1 MANVAAN
8 MTASIT
14 IDKKDLTAQI
24 LKGLADGQKEVD
36 KNRLTLFFDI
46 DDEKTY
52 EKFQKILKNFRK
64 ELVSAD
70 MKIRI
75 DDTDVQ
81 ESFKSVEGFIKNVE
95 KLIKGHNLKLNV
107 AINAE
112 QQEKEISALKRQIE
126 QLSDACLAYSRMVDE
141 LNAKLGKTGGKGGF
155 GGDLEQFNEM
165 SKSLSQ
171 LEQHVSKISK
181 VFSDVG
187 DGQEFSPL
195 LSTIDKITAAVNE
208 LKSSTQNI
216 KLNMNVEMGS
226 NSELDAKF
234 QAKVAAALNAYMRLF
249 DQIKMSGA
257 GGSVINQKFFDFDIN
272 QFDTAYSKLQGL
284 KKFIDSMREEAKKQ
298 YNGHDVLKEDTDLS
312 YWNKASA
319 AIAQVTKVMNEAKNS
334 TGAGQIDQLF
344 GKTDLTGVASQL
356 DVIVEKL
363 SEITS
368 IAGEF
373 SDVFKNGFNVNASVE
388 EITTLTKRVE
398 ELEAELAKVKM
409 PTIKEASATN
419 TATTSS
425 GNFLRFGKIPNNEQS
440 INWLKVSEYEDEE
453 IRNLEQQGYG
463 IQAAVDTI
471 IGARDG
477 LYEKGVSVFK
487 LGSDNLPVIENVKQL
502 LDLLNRLQSE
512 EALLVSGDV
521 VGSGT
526 DDEPLIKNINQLS
539 EYVVDKKQLY
549 QKLEETILKYYDY
562 EQDVETSSIGAND
575 YKAIFNGKVYR
586 RKPQTDSSEQQE
598 KIRSELK
605 ETEVQAKNTTQA
617 IDEVS
622 TATSSTG
629 SMKDAFQ
636 DKNAVAN
643 TAEIKENLDAVAGSE
658 EKVADQF
665 RDIQRVIEK
674 TINTSKDYA
683 RVLSQTGEFNL
694 DKRVSAIYQ
703 KNDGQLVSRT
713 YEANTDKDG
722 NFLYKKDGNVDY
734 KVSETVISKYEQLEK
749 IIIKADDELRNLRK
763 DLATVKETNP
773 DASTANIE
781 AKIQAQKEY
790 IKLLNQT
797 AKEISKS
804 DEYFIT
810 EKQIIQARAKAA
822 NEYKMDQ
829 GVKQD
834 VANAKQLAKEE
845 QKTQQAV
852 TATNRALAKQ
862 QIAVDKIEKS
872 YSKAANPDLDKHVSN
887 QDDLQMLAA
896 KKAEIQ
902 ELINKLTNQPRNQSN
917 ESEFLHLE
925 KLIAD
930 YKLLADAKFKANNP
944 SKQNMDTK
952 NLDVTVAQMVS
963 EYNKLIQQSEKYGVL
978 TEHITEELKRQRDVI
993 AEKDANG
1000 VYTAKQ
1006 GVTSEQYKTARDL
1019 FKLKKATVTS
1029 YAAQYNG
1036 QNTQEEAEIDSLT
1049 SMLNRYAEMQS
1060 RITKGKMFDNDIESA
1075 KELRKEIEKAI
1086 NSGNLAEDRIAEASD
1101 RLKEIDKRTKDTSF
1115 ANAGSYLQTKQNQLT
1130 KYKNSPKGYKHND
1143 TYLGYLKQYREQLNI
1158 IQSIVDKVNSTPINN
1173 MTDKELSD
1181 LQTAKQELASIE
1193 KSLNSM
1199 TTGQKGSSDTAV
1211 NKLKGM
1217 VAEVNSF
1224 TRMTRESRAEFDKMV
1239 AGWSKNNW
1247 KNVNTQEAIGQL
1259 KEFKGRLIETGQAG
1273 KGFLDTIKDKAW
1285 YSWAAQLGT
1294 MFNLW
1299 SVINGIKRGVESVK
1313 ELNTAL
1319 TEMRKVSEE
1328 SEQSLRNYQQTTFN
1342 TANEIGSTALQLQ
1355 QSTADWMRLG
1365 ESMDQAAES
1374 AKDATILYNV
1384 SEFGSIDEATESLV
1398 SMSQA
1403 YKDLD
1408 KIDIIDVL
1416 NNIGNRYSISTDGL
1430 ATALKD
1436 SASALVTA
1444 NNDLNSAVALT
1455 TAGNAITQDPSKV
1468 GAGLRTISLRLVG
1481 TEAAKKQLSD
1491 LGEETDGMITSVSKL
1506 RDKILDATK
1515 AASKDGKGFD
1525 ILDSNG
1531 NYKSTYEIMQG
1542 LSDLYD
1548 DIVKKDKELGT
1559 NNLNLLLETIA
1570 GEFLPER
1577 YRNIFYRTYL
1587 IARAASIG

>member
-36 KNRLTLFFDI
+36 KNRLSLFFDI

-52 EKFQKILKNFRK
+52 EKFQKILKNYRK
-64 ELVSAD
+64 ELASAD

-81 ESFKSVEGFIKNVE
+81 ESFKSVDGFIKNVE

-155 GGDLEQFNEM
+155 GGDLQQLNEM

-208 LKSSTQNI
+208 LKASTQNI

-234 QAKVAAALNAYMRLF
+234 QAKVAAALNTYMRLF

-257 GGSVINQKFFDFDIN
+257 GGSIINQKFFDFDIN

-373 SDVFKNGFNVNASVE
+373 SNVFKNGFNVNASVE
-388 EITTLTKRVE
+388 EIATLTNRVE

-409 PTIKEASATN
+409 PTTKDATAALPSQETN
-419 TATTSS
+419 ISNGSNPA
-425 GNFLRFGKIPNNEQS
+425 I
-440 INWLKVSEYEDEE
+440 
-453 IRNLEQQGYG
+453 EQQN
-463 IQAAVDTI
+463 
-471 IGARDG
+471 
-477 LYEKGVSVFK
+477 K
-487 LGSDNLPVIENVKQL
+487 L
-502 LDLLNRLQSE
+502 
-512 EALLVSGDV
+512 
-521 VGSGT
+521 
-526 DDEPLIKNINQLS
+526 
-539 EYVVDKKQLY
+539 
-549 QKLEETILKYYDY
+549 
-562 EQDVETSSIGAND
+562 
-575 YKAIFNGKVYR
+575 
-586 RKPQTDSSEQQE
+586 QE
-598 KIRSELK
+598 ELK
-605 ETEVQAKNTTQA
+605 ETQQQAENTAKANHELAESEREVALAELGVTQNQK
-617 IDEVS
+617 
-622 TATSSTG
+622 
-629 SMKDAFQ
+629 KDAFQ

-643 TAEIKENLDAVAGSE
+643 TTEIKENLDAVSGSE

-665 RDIQRVIEK
+665 RNIQRVIEK
-674 TINTSKDYA
+674 TINTSKDYE

-722 NFLYKKDGNVDY
+722 NFFYKKDGNVDY

-790 IKLLNQT
+790 IQLLNQT
-797 AKEISKS
+797 AKEVSKS
-804 DEYFIT
+804 DEYFMT

-829 GVKQD
+829 GAKQD

-862 QIAVDKIEKS
+862 QIAIDKIEKS

-887 QDDLQMLAA
+887 QDDLQILAA

-902 ELINKLTNQPRNQSN
+902 DLINKLTNQPRNQSN

-1036 QNTQEEAEIDSLT
+1036 KNTQEEAEIDSLT

-1075 KELRKEIEKAI
+1075 KELRKEIEKVI
-1086 NSGNLAEDRIAEASD
+1086 NSGDLAEDRIANASD
-1101 RLKEIDKRTKDTSF
+1101 RLKEIDEHTKDTSF
-1115 ANAGSYLQTKQNQLT
+1115 ANAGSYLQTKQNQLIQ
-1130 KYKNSPKGYKHND
+1130 YEHSPKGYKHND
-1143 TYLGYLKQYREQLNI
+1143 TYSGYLQQYREQIHI
-1158 IQSIVDKVNSTPINN
+1158 IQGIVDKVNSTPINL
-1173 MTDKELSD
+1173 MTDEELSD
-1181 LQTAKQELASIE
+1181 LQKAKQELARIE
-1193 KSLNSM
+1193 KSINTM
-1199 TTGQKGSSDTAV
+1199 PAGQKGSSDTAV

-1294 MFNLW
+1294 MFSLYD
-1299 SVINGIKRGVESVK
+1299 VINGIRRMSDTVI
-1313 ELNTAL
+1313 ELNTNI
-1319 TEMRKVSEE
+1319 TELSKVSDV
-1328 SEQSLRNYQQTTFN
+1328 SMSSIYNDFQSY
-1342 TANEIGSTALQLQ
+1342 ADIAKEIGGTISDTISATTDWSRNGYNLPDSKKLAEVAQLY
-1355 QSTADWMRLG
+1355 
-1365 ESMDQAAES
+1365 
-1374 AKDATILYNV
+1374 KNV
-1384 SEFGSIDEATESLV
+1384 GDGIDIDEANASLI
-1398 SMSQA
+1398 STLQGFQLEADQA
-1403 YKDLD
+1403 EH
-1408 KIDIIDVL
+1408 IIDVFNEVS
-1416 NNIGNRYSISTDGL
+1416 NNEPIDSGGIGD
-1430 ATALKD
+1430 ALQR
-1436 SASALVTA
+1436 SAASFNAA
-1444 NNDLNSAVALT
+1444 NTSLEKSVSLITGTNSVL
-1455 TAGNAITQDPSKV
+1455 QDPEKV
-1468 GAGLRTISLRLVG
+1468 GNMWKTVSARLRGADAELK
-1481 TEAAKKQLSD
+1481 EM
-1491 LGEETDGMITSVSKL
+1491 GEDTDGMVTSTSKL
-1506 RDKILDATK
+1506 RDLVKGMT
-1515 AASKDGKGFD
+1515 GFD
-1525 ILDSNG
+1525 IMKDDNTFKDVYDIVVGIGEKWDS
-1531 NYKSTYEIMQG
+1531 
-1542 LSDLYD
+1542 LSD
-1548 DIVKKDKELGT
+1548 V
-1559 NNLNLLLETIA
+1559 NQASLLEKLAGKNQSNALAAALANVDTIKKAYGEATNAEGSARKEQERVTQSIQYSINQAKASLEELSNDVLNSNFLKGAIDNVGKFVDLLDHLVDSAGVVPTLLTGIA
-1570 GEFLPER
+1570 GF
-1577 YRNIFYRTYL
+1577 
-1587 IARAASIG
+1587 ASIKDNFGKLFCF

>member
-36 KNRLTLFFDI
+36 KNRLSLFFDI
-46 DDEKTY
+46 DDKKTY
-52 EKFQKILKNFRK
+52 EKFQKILKNYRK
-64 ELVSAD
+64 ELASAD

-208 LKSSTQNI
+208 LKTSTQNI

-249 DQIKMSGA
+249 DQVKMSGA

-334 TGAGQIDQLF
+334 TGAEQIDQLF

-388 EITTLTKRVE
+388 EIATLTKRVE

-409 PTIKEASATN
+409 PTTKDATAALPSQETN
-419 TATTSS
+419 ISNGSNPA
-425 GNFLRFGKIPNNEQS
+425 I
-440 INWLKVSEYEDEE
+440 
-453 IRNLEQQGYG
+453 EQQN
-463 IQAAVDTI
+463 
-471 IGARDG
+471 
-477 LYEKGVSVFK
+477 K
-487 LGSDNLPVIENVKQL
+487 L
-502 LDLLNRLQSE
+502 
-512 EALLVSGDV
+512 
-521 VGSGT
+521 
-526 DDEPLIKNINQLS
+526 
-539 EYVVDKKQLY
+539 
-549 QKLEETILKYYDY
+549 
-562 EQDVETSSIGAND
+562 
-575 YKAIFNGKVYR
+575 
-586 RKPQTDSSEQQE
+586 QE
-598 KIRSELK
+598 ELK
-605 ETEVQAKNTTQA
+605 ETQQQAENTAKANHELAESEREVALAELGVTQNQK
-617 IDEVS
+617 
-622 TATSSTG
+622 
-629 SMKDAFQ
+629 KDAFQ

-658 EKVADQF
+658 EKVTDQF
-665 RDIQRVIEK
+665 RDIQRIIEK

-703 KNDGQLVSRT
+703 KNNGQLVSRT

-797 AKEISKS
+797 VKEISKS
-804 DEYFIT
+804 DEYFMS

-829 GVKQD
+829 GAKQD

-917 ESEFLHLE
+917 ESEFLQLE

-1000 VYTAKQ
+1000 VYTAKH

-1060 RITKGKMFDNDIESA
+1060 RITKGKMFDNDIKSA

-1086 NSGNLAEDRIAEASD
+1086 NSGDLAEDRIAEASD

-1130 KYKNSPKGYKHND
+1130 KYENSPKGYKHND
-1143 TYLGYLKQYREQLNI
+1143 TYLEKLQQYRAQLKI
-1158 IQSIVDKVNSTPINN
+1158 IQGIVEKVNSTPINN

-1328 SEQSLRNYQQTTFN
+1328 SEQSLRNYQKTTFN

>member
-1 MANVAAN
+1 MTNVAAN

-64 ELVSAD
+64 ELASAD

-155 GGDLEQFNEM
+155 GVDLQQFNEM

-208 LKSSTQNI
+208 LKASTQNI

-344 GKTDLTGVASQL
+344 GKTDLTRVASQL

-388 EITTLTKRVE
+388 EIATLTKRVE

-409 PTIKEASATN
+409 PTTKEA
-419 TATTSS
+419 TSTLPS
-425 GNFLRFGKIPNNEQS
+425 QEANISNGSNPAI
-440 INWLKVSEYEDEE
+440 
-453 IRNLEQQGYG
+453 EQQN
-463 IQAAVDTI
+463 
-471 IGARDG
+471 
-477 LYEKGVSVFK
+477 K
-487 LGSDNLPVIENVKQL
+487 L
-502 LDLLNRLQSE
+502 
-512 EALLVSGDV
+512 
-521 VGSGT
+521 
-526 DDEPLIKNINQLS
+526 
-539 EYVVDKKQLY
+539 
-549 QKLEETILKYYDY
+549 
-562 EQDVETSSIGAND
+562 
-575 YKAIFNGKVYR
+575 
-586 RKPQTDSSEQQE
+586 QE
-598 KIRSELK
+598 ELK
-605 ETEVQAKNTTQA
+605 ETQQQAENTAKANHELAESEREVALAELGVTQNQK
-617 IDEVS
+617 
-622 TATSSTG
+622 
-629 SMKDAFQ
+629 KDAFQ

-658 EKVADQF
+658 EKVTDQF
-665 RDIQRVIEK
+665 RDIQRIIEK

-804 DEYFIT
+804 DEYFMT

-872 YSKAANPDLDKHVSN
+872 YSKAANPDLDKHISN
-887 QDDLQMLAA
+887 QDDLQMLAS

-917 ESEFLHLE
+917 ESEFLQLE

-944 SKQNMDTK
+944 SRQNMDTK

-993 AEKDANG
+993 AEKDVNG
-1000 VYTAKQ
+1000 VYTAKH

-1060 RITKGKMFDNDIESA
+1060 RITKGKMFDNDIKSA

-1086 NSGNLAEDRIAEASD
+1086 NSGDLAEDRIANASD
-1101 RLKEIDKRTKDTSF
+1101 RLKEIDERTKDTSF

-1130 KYKNSPKGYKHND
+1130 QYEHSPKGYKHND
-1143 TYLGYLKQYREQLNI
+1143 TYSGYLQQYREQLHI
-1158 IQSIVDKVNSTPINN
+1158 IQGIVDKVNSTPINL
-1173 MTDKELSD
+1173 MTDEELSD
-1181 LQTAKQELASIE
+1181 LQKAKQELARIE
-1193 KSLNSM
+1193 KSINTM
-1199 TTGQKGSSDTAV
+1199 PAGQKGSSDTAV

-1319 TEMRKVSEE
+1319 TDMRKVSEE

-1384 SEFGSIDEATESLV
+1384 SEFDNIDEATESLV

>member
-36 KNRLTLFFDI
+36 KNRLSLFFDI

-52 EKFQKILKNFRK
+52 EKFQKILKNYRK
-64 ELVSAD
+64 ELASAD

-112 QQEKEISALKRQIE
+112 QQEKEISALKRQVE

-155 GGDLEQFNEM
+155 SGDLQQLNEM

-208 LKSSTQNI
+208 LKASTQNI

-368 IAGEF
+368 IASEF

-388 EITTLTKRVE
+388 EIATLTKRVE

-409 PTIKEASATN
+409 PTTKEVSAATLPSQETN
-419 TATTSS
+419 ISNGSNPA
-425 GNFLRFGKIPNNEQS
+425 I
-440 INWLKVSEYEDEE
+440 
-453 IRNLEQQGYG
+453 EQQN
-463 IQAAVDTI
+463 
-471 IGARDG
+471 
-477 LYEKGVSVFK
+477 K
-487 LGSDNLPVIENVKQL
+487 L
-502 LDLLNRLQSE
+502 
-512 EALLVSGDV
+512 
-521 VGSGT
+521 
-526 DDEPLIKNINQLS
+526 
-539 EYVVDKKQLY
+539 
-549 QKLEETILKYYDY
+549 
-562 EQDVETSSIGAND
+562 
-575 YKAIFNGKVYR
+575 
-586 RKPQTDSSEQQE
+586 QE
-598 KIRSELK
+598 ELK
-605 ETEVQAKNTTQA
+605 ETQQQAENTAKANHELAESEREVALAELGVTQNQK
-617 IDEVS
+617 
-622 TATSSTG
+622 
-629 SMKDAFQ
+629 KDAFQ

-658 EKVADQF
+658 EKVTDQF

-674 TINTSKDYA
+674 TINTSKDYE

-722 NFLYKKDGNVDY
+722 NFFYKKDGNVDY

-790 IKLLNQT
+790 IQLLNQT
-797 AKEISKS
+797 VKEISKS
-804 DEYFIT
+804 DEYFMT

-829 GVKQD
+829 GAKQD

-917 ESEFLHLE
+917 ESEFLQLE

-952 NLDVTVAQMVS
+952 NLEVTVAQMVS

-978 TEHITEELKRQRDVI
+978 TEHITEELKRQRDII

-1006 GVTSEQYKTARDL
+1006 GVTSKQYKTARDF
-1019 FKLKKATVTS
+1019 FKLKKATINS

-1075 KELRKEIEKAI
+1075 KELRKEIEKVI
-1086 NSGNLAEDRIAEASD
+1086 NSGDLAEDRIAEASG

-1158 IQSIVDKVNSTPINN
+1158 IQSIVDKVNSIPINN

-1319 TEMRKVSEE
+1319 TDMHKVSEE
-1328 SEQSLRNYQQTTFN
+1328 SKQSLRNYQQTTFN

-1384 SEFGSIDEATESLV
+1384 SEFDNIDEATESLV

>member
-1 MANVAAN
+1 MTNVAAN

-64 ELVSAD
+64 ELASAD

-155 GGDLEQFNEM
+155 GVDLQQFNEM

-171 LEQHVSKISK
+171 LEQHVSRISK

-208 LKSSTQNI
+208 LKASTQNI

-388 EITTLTKRVE
+388 EIATLTKRVE

-409 PTIKEASATN
+409 PTTKEATAALPSQETN
-419 TATTSS
+419 ISNGSNPA
-425 GNFLRFGKIPNNEQS
+425 I
-440 INWLKVSEYEDEE
+440 
-453 IRNLEQQGYG
+453 EQQN
-463 IQAAVDTI
+463 
-471 IGARDG
+471 
-477 LYEKGVSVFK
+477 K
-487 LGSDNLPVIENVKQL
+487 L
-502 LDLLNRLQSE
+502 
-512 EALLVSGDV
+512 
-521 VGSGT
+521 
-526 DDEPLIKNINQLS
+526 
-539 EYVVDKKQLY
+539 
-549 QKLEETILKYYDY
+549 
-562 EQDVETSSIGAND
+562 
-575 YKAIFNGKVYR
+575 
-586 RKPQTDSSEQQE
+586 QE
-598 KIRSELK
+598 ELK
-605 ETEVQAKNTTQA
+605 ETQQQAENTAKANHELAESEREVALAELGVTQNQK
-617 IDEVS
+617 
-622 TATSSTG
+622 
-629 SMKDAFQ
+629 KDAFQ

-658 EKVADQF
+658 EKVTDQF
-665 RDIQRVIEK
+665 RDIQRIIEK

-703 KNDGQLVSRT
+703 KNNGQLVSRT

-797 AKEISKS
+797 VKEISKS
-804 DEYFIT
+804 DEYFMS

-829 GVKQD
+829 GAKQD

-887 QDDLQMLAA
+887 QDDLQMLAT

-1060 RITKGKMFDNDIESA
+1060 RITKGKMFDNDTESA

-1130 KYKNSPKGYKHND
+1130 KYENSPKGYKHND
-1143 TYLGYLKQYREQLNI
+1143 TYLDKLQQYREQLNI
-1158 IQSIVDKVNSTPINN
+1158 IRGIVEKVNSTPIDS
-1173 MTDKELSD
+1173 MSDKELSD
-1181 LQTAKQELASIE
+1181 LQAAKQELASIE
-1193 KSLNSM
+1193 KSISTM
-1199 TTGQKGSSDTAV
+1199 TTGQKGSSETAV

-1217 VAEVNSF
+1217 IAEVNSF

-1319 TEMRKVSEE
+1319 TEMRKVSDE

-1525 ILDSNG
+1525 ILDNNG